1 MSGEFIEV
9 LSPKAL
15 ADLNKANAELVTMVK
30 NVEKINQQFKS
41 VTIPSASDNT
51 IKDTNAELVKQQK
64 VIQQLEKQ
72 IKSLT
77 AVRAQSNKRTSEE
90 IVNQRA
96 LAQAADRETRA
107 NSQLVGAYSRLTAQR
122 DIARK
127 RLQDLIASGERN
139 NQTLRAAQR
148 EYDRLENR
156 VRAANDATRQFNYN
170 VGNYRSAFGGL
181 ATSLRSLMTAFGLV
195 GGIFLFAQAIRGAFN
210 SIKEFDKANADL
222 AATMGVTRKEM
233 NALTK
238 DAIRLGGSTKFTATE
253 VSKLQK
259 EFAKLGFSQRE
270 ILNATEAT
278 LNLAAAVDTD
288 LANAANIAGATLRGF
303 GLDAS
308 EMNRITDV
316 MAKSFTSS
324 ALDIDNFRESMKYVA
339 PIAKA
344 TGVSVEFATAM
355 LGKLADA
362 GIRGSQAGTS
372 LRRILTEMAKTGKPA
387 AEAFD
392 MVAKSGISVKDAMDE
407 VGRTAQTALLV
418 LAESKDGVMDL
429 KTALDAAGG
438 SAEKMAKEQLKSLQG
453 EITLL
458 TSAWD
463 GFIQSLNNGDGALGN
478 ALKKAIEYSREIVKA
493 WQYAFSNDQQ
503 RNEMIVNDIK
513 QARALEL
520 RNEVLKRVNETEQ
533 KLIST
538 RRQIAN
544 LERNIKADPNNQA
557 LRNELKLLQEREA
570 TLQAI
575 YKGQAAAI
583 SDNAKRRREELIESA
598 KAFESEALK
607 LQERNR
613 VLREEF
619 NQEGVS
625 LRRKQLINQEIR
637 KNQEEIQRLNNN
649 IKVHNEGIK
658 EMNKLVKEQ
667 AGALKEVNE
676 EETNLNETKKESN
689 KIVQDQITYLE
700 GTEAHYKQ
708 QISDLQKI
716 RSETAKTS
724 AEYQQFTKDIEQLE
738 YALKQLQGAMK
749 DIAEFDGDGLKLDF
763 ESMGLSAS
771 EFEKFRSKTVEEIQK
786 AGDAWQETFR
796 DWADVS
802 QDAIRTVEMAMQ
814 GQFDRQLNRL
824 QQQRDIAILFAGE
837 SAEAREEIERQY
849 DEKRKAILQRQAR
862 QDKAFAIMNSIINT
876 AQAVIAS
883 LARTPP
889 PAGIPL
895 AAAVGAIG
903 VAQTAIIASQ
913 QIPQFY
919 KGTENAPEGW
929 AWTQEK
935 GREVITDKHGNIKD
949 TGSTGGAKLTYLNK
963 GDKVYTAQETKKLMF
978 DDNLNRLLMDNGINS
993 GVVVN
998 NDFAGLESKMDNLIS
1013 VVRSK
1018 ESAILQMDKAGF
1030 EIYTAKENEKRKQ
1043 MNNRLR
1049 IRR

>member
-1 MSGEFIEV
+1 
-9 LSPKAL
+9 
-15 ADLNKANAELVTMVK
+15 
-30 NVEKINQQFKS
+30 
-41 VTIPSASDNT
+41 
-51 IKDTNAELVKQQK
+51 
-64 VIQQLEKQ
+64 
-72 IKSLT
+72 
-77 AVRAQSNKRTSEE
+77 
-90 IVNQRA
+90 
-96 LAQAADRETRA
+96 
-107 NSQLVGAYSRLTAQR
+107 VGAYARLTAQR

-127 RLQDLIASGERN
+127 RLQDLIASGNAN
-139 NQTLRAAQR
+139 NQTLRTAQR

-181 ATSLRSLMTAFGLV
+181 AGSLRSLMSAFGLV

-222 AATMGVTRKEM
+222 AATMGVTRGEM
-233 NALTK
+233 TALTK
-238 DAIRLGGSTKFTATE
+238 DAIRLGASTKFTATE

-288 LANAANIAGATLRGF
+288 LANAASVAGGTLRGF

-308 EMNRITDV
+308 EMSRITDV

-324 ALDIDNFRESMKYVA
+324 ALDIENFRESMKYVA

-344 TGVSVEFATAM
+344 TGVSVEFTTAM

-362 GIRGSQAGTS
+362 QIKGSQAGTS

-392 MVAKSGISVKDAMDE
+392 IVAKSGISVTDAMDE

-418 LAESKDGVMDL
+418 LSGAKDGVMEL
-429 KTALDAAGG
+429 KTALDGAGG
-438 SAEKMAKEQLKSLQG
+438 SAEKMANEQLKSLQG

-463 GFIQSLNNGDGALGN
+463 GFIQSLNNGDGVISYITTGLTKLAKEVVNSWKEINMTNKELNAHLALEIGVSDATAVREKIMAKAN
-478 ALKKAIEYSREIVKA
+478 ATEQKLLQTRRLISNLERASKADPEN
-493 WQYAFSNDQQ
+493 Q
-503 RNEMIVNDIK
+503 
-513 QARALEL
+513 EL
-520 RNEVLKRVNETEQ
+520 RNELRLLRDKEAILKNQYRLQVDEIPKIAKLTRDQNIET
-533 KLIST
+533 
-538 RRQIAN
+538 
-544 LERNIKADPNNQA
+544 
-557 LRNELKLLQEREA
+557 
-570 TLQAI
+570 
-575 YKGQAAAI
+575 
-583 SDNAKRRREELIESA
+583 A
-598 KAFESEALK
+598 KAYETEALK
-607 LQERNR
+607 LADRNR
-613 VLREEF
+613 LLR
-619 NQEGVS
+619 QELTTSG
-625 LRRKQLINQEIR
+625 LTIR
-637 KNQEEIQRLNNN
+637 KKREINFEIQENSKRLQVLNNM
-649 IKVHNEGIK
+649 ITVHNQIIK
-658 EMNKLVKEQ
+658 EMNKLLKSEAVATEEVEQ
-667 AGALKEVNE
+667 EQDE
-676 EETNLNETKKESN
+676 LNKTKKESN
-689 KIVQDQITYLE
+689 KIAEEQKTLLE
-700 GTEAHYKQ
+700 GTEAYYKQ

-716 RSETAKTS
+716 RSETADTS
-724 AEYQQFTKDIEQLE
+724 EEYQQFTKDIEKLE

-749 DIAEFDGDGLKLDF
+749 DIVEFEGDGLKLDM
-763 ESMGLSAS
+763 EGLGLTAD
-771 EFEKFRSKTVEEIQK
+771 EFEKFRTKTVEEIEK
-786 AGDAWQETFR
+786 TGDAWQETFR
-796 DWADVS
+796 EWAQVG
-802 QDAIRTVEMAMQ
+802 QDAINTVEMALQ

-824 QQQRDIAILFAGE
+824 EQQKDIAILFAGE

-849 DEKRKAILQRQAR
+849 DEKRKEILQRQAR
-862 QDKAFAIMNSIINT
+862 QNKAFAIMNSIINT
-876 AQAVIAS
+876 AQAVISA
-883 LARTPP
+883 LAMTPP
-889 PAGIPL
+889 NVPL
-895 AAAVGAIG
+895 SIAVGAIG
-903 VAQTAIIASQ
+903 AAQTAIIASQ

-919 KGTENAPEGW
+919 KGTDNAPEGW

-963 GDKVYTAQETKKLMF
+963 GDKVYTAQETKQLMF

-998 NDFAGLESKMDNLIS
+998 NDFAGLESKMDSLIS